1 MRKLLQRLFRNAVHH
16 GGALDD
22 VPGMFLKTV
31 PGRTKHVL
39 QMHHSELARVLDTH
53 GVASVA
59 PNAADILNRFADDEM
74 LAEADR
80 MVDMMV
86 DLEGQRSGFGTP
98 AEEDNNG
105 AAELPAEEDND
116 EAAELPAEEDNDEA
130 AELPTVEGNNEVELP
145 AEEAAELPTVEGNNE
160 VELPAEEDT
169 ELPAVEGSQQTAVTH
184 PPGRKNAHKP
194 ARNPSP
200 PGGRGH
206 KKKNRGRK

>member
-116 EAAELPAEEDNDEA
+116 EAAELP
-130 AELPTVEGNNEVELP
+130 
-145 AEEAAELPTVEGNNE
+145 TVEGNNE